1 MALLRYANT
10 AAQAHCRRALSLLG
24 VSEPMRR
31 VDLLGRLLRI
41 ADTVG
46 DRRGQDALQAEMNT
60 LLERHPDDQR
70 EARLLFSMAL
80 LADRRSDTVASERLA
95 RQGFALAERCG
106 AAQWAAMSQ
115 GQLGWLHMARQDYP
129 TAATHIEIGLSWAR
143 RIVVEVSRAETEAQL
158 LTLSGMVST
167 HASRR
172 HEAGRT
178 SAAVLARGEALGR
191 PRLQLGAQDNLA
203 VLAGHLGQWDEVARW
218 AEQAHA
224 LAQAI
229 GSRRDIASSQL
240 RRAEAAEAR
249 GDAAAARHWH
259 EQNLVMRRALA
270 DPREEARALR
280 YLARLLLAQGDAQSA
295 LECCS
300 QALILHQ
307 MLEDKVEA
315 GYAEAIAALC
325 EVRLGRPAEALARV
339 NATLG
344 CLQQELATCLA
355 IDTLAARWICHQV
368 LEALGGERDQ
378 RAGPLL
384 DQLFADVQARA
395 TAVTDAD
402 DRDRL
407 IQAIPDFRDIVAAY
421 ERRAGQA
428 AAG

>member
-1 MALLRYANT
+1 
-10 AAQAHCRRALSLLG
+10 
-24 VSEPMRR
+24 
-31 VDLLGRLLRI
+31 
-41 ADTVG
+41 
-46 DRRGQDALQAEMNT
+46 
-60 LLERHPDDQR
+60 
-70 EARLLFSMAL
+70 
-80 LADRRSDTVASERLA
+80 
-95 RQGFALAERCG
+95 
-106 AAQWAAMSQ
+106 MSQ

-167 HASRR
+167 HASRL

-280 YLARLLLAQGDAQSA
+280 YLARLHLAQGDAHKSLDCCDQS
-295 LECCS
+295 LNLH
-300 QALILHQ
+300 QALDEN
-307 MLEDKVEA
+307 LEACGVQ
-315 GYAEAIAALC
+315 AIAALC
-325 EVRLGRPAEALARV
+325 EARLGRRAEALARV
-339 NATLG
+339 SATLG
-344 CLQQELATCLA
+344 RLQQELAECPA
-355 IDTLAARWICHQV
+355 IETLPARWVCHQV
-368 LEALGGERDQ
+368 LDASGPEHAP
-378 RAGPLL
+378 RAAPLL